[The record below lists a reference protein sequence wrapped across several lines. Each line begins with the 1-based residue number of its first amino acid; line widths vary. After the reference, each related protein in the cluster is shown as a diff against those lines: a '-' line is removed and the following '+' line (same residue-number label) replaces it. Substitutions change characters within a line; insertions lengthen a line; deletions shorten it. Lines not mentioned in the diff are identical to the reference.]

1 MVRARDEMIDY
12 ASKWTVNKEG
22 GEEELEKKTV
32 EMIQSSIYIA
42 AGAQRPPKEVKFDFF
57 FM

>member
-1 MVRARDEMIDY
+1 MIDY